1 MSIRTLVYMYCGHSV
16 RVLWA
21 GISSTYFQALNG
33 VKQGGVIS
41 PVLFCI
47 YIDDLL
53 KRLSASGVGCRLGSN
68 FVGALAYA
76 DDIVLVAPTPSAM
89 RKMLM
94 ICDMYA
100 LQYDIIF
107 NAQKSKFLVIGA
119 TCWRYLYA
127 SMCKCVFFIGGNQ
140 IENVDSFSHLGH
152 IIDSRFTDDKDILFR
167 RNSFATQANNVLCF
181 F

>member
-1 MSIRTLVYMYCGHSV
+1 MYSGHSV

-33 VKQGGVIS
+33 VKQRGVIS
-41 PVLFCI
+41 PILFCI

-53 KRLSASGVGCRLGSN
+53 KRLSASGVGCCLGSN
-68 FVGALAYA
+68 FVGAMAYA

-100 LQYDIIF
+100 SLYDIIF
-107 NAQKSKFLVIGA
+107 NAQKSKLLVVCAALSLI
-119 TCWRYLYA
+119 
-127 SMCKCVFFIGGNQ
+127 
-140 IENVDSFSHLGH
+140 H
-152 IIDSRFTDDKDILFR
+152 I
-167 RNSFATQANNVLCF
+167 
-181 F
+181 